1 MNRPS
6 YEYMAEMYEERIKR
20 LKADHLAV
28 VAEKEQEYKSL
39 LEHHETQ
46 TKDFKEQI
54 ATLTNKFRS
63 LENDYVQQGAIYEG
77 ISDILRDGNTSD
89 FMLSF
94 EIVRQVSDLR
104 ERACCLPCNSWGHTD
119 SCIRNNVAALTT
131 SLAEKDVIP
140 DFARGF
146 RAGEQSVLRTNRSG
160 CCCKWDDKDEGK
172 IVSLCGAHK
181 EYVAEQI
188 AALEA
193 ERDRLREALEEI
205 APFLCR
211 AICPTTWKTGE
222 ARPHDELCVL
232 VQATLKGRVNNA
244 GTMVEASME

>member
-6 YEYMAEMYEERIKR
+6 YEYMAEMYDERIKR
-20 LKADHLAV
+20 LKADYLAV

-119 SCIRNNVAALTT
+119 SCIRNNVAALKQTEPGGYR
-131 SLAEKDVIP
+131 SISDGDV
-140 DFARGF
+140 
-146 RAGEQSVLRTNRSG
+146 NRV
-160 CCCKWDDKDEGK
+160 
-172 IVSLCGAHK
+172 VSNLEH
-181 EYVAEQI
+181 
-188 AALEA
+188 ALEVQ
-193 ERDRLREALEEI
+193 REQTEPRGDIE
-205 APFLCR
+205 
-211 AICPTTWKTGE
+211 
-222 ARPHDELCVL
+222 
-232 VQATLKGRVNNA
+232 
-244 GTMVEASME
+244 